1 MSRRYD
7 DNYDDY
13 DNRGGDRRRRGRSG
27 GNSNYR
33 WRKERAR
40 EERTLELMTFA
51 ALVIIMAVAL
61 LGNLANGLTLCFIGG
76 GILVGSGVL
85 QSQRRMKVNPATW
98 IGGAALL
105 GIGFA
110 AANGYM
116 ARPDAILPLLIM
128 GAILVASF
136 VTGEL

>member
-1 MSRRYD
+1 
-7 DNYDDY
+7 
-13 DNRGGDRRRRGRSG
+13 
-27 GNSNYR
+27 
-33 WRKERAR
+33 
-40 EERTLELMTFA
+40 
-51 ALVIIMAVAL
+51 MAVVL
-61 LGNLANGLTLCFIGG
+61 LGNLGNGMTLCFIGG